1 MIVCPNCSVSLTHHV
16 YSGDYRRCE
25 KLVCHYCG
33 YTVPVPDRCDSC
45 GGKHIGF
52 FGFGTQKL
60 QEELERDFPHI
71 RSQRMDTDTTGA
83 KFSHDELLGRFSS
96 GEKDVLFGTQM
107 VAKGLD
113 FPLVGLVGVVNADTL
128 LYMDDF
134 RAGERTFSLI
144 TQLIGRA
151 GRASG
156 GRGLA
161 IIQTSNPDNEIL
173 RKAAAQD
180 YDEFYR
186 SEIVLRKSVLFPPF
200 CDLAVLVLSGPDEF
214 ALLEF
219 AKLIASV
226 SQKMERSNPPDA
238 RVIRLGPFRQ
248 AVYKLNGKY
257 RQRIVYKYKDNRF
270 SREFLAKLLAET
282 LKITPPTISAELD
295 INPSAI

>member
-1 MIVCPNCSVSLTHHV
+1 M
-16 YSGDYRRCE
+16 
-25 KLVCHYCG
+25 
-33 YTVPVPDRCDSC
+33 
-45 GGKHIGF
+45 
-52 FGFGTQKL
+52 
-60 QEELERDFPHI
+60 
-71 RSQRMDTDTTGA
+71 
-83 KFSHDELLGRFSS
+83 
-96 GEKDVLFGTQM
+96 
-107 VAKGLD
+107 
-113 FPLVGLVGVVNADTL
+113 
-128 LYMDDF
+128 
-134 RAGERTFSLI
+134 
-144 TQLIGRA
+144 
-151 GRASG
+151 
-156 GRGLA
+156 
-161 IIQTSNPDNEIL
+161 
-173 RKAAAQD
+173 
-180 YDEFYR
+180 
-186 SEIVLRKSVLFPPF
+186 LRKSVLFPPF